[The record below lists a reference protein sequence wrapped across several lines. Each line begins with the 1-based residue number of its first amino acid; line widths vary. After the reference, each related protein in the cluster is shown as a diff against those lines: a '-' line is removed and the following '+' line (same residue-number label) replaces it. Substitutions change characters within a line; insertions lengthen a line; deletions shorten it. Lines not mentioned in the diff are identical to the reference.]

1 MSSIIKNQRMR
12 LFRYERWTKKNI
24 GLETKESVNH
34 SVNWW
39 TGINE
44 TFLIEIIRANIIIV
58 IFFKVF

>member
-1 MSSIIKNQRMR
+1 ML
-12 LFRYERWTKKNI
+12 LFRHERWTKKKTR
-24 GLETKESVNH
+24 LETKESVNH

>member
-1 MSSIIKNQRMR
+1 MR